1 MTATTKMKS
10 INFTS
15 LMGNALHQGR
25 KTQTRRVINPQPV
38 FDGRFWNLFGAGWS
52 DGINSLPCVPGHSLS
67 TRNPYGQPGDRL
79 WVREPCWMWGDWRKD
94 GKTPTGLDK
103 YWFEPIGKKV
113 VFEKPAAL
121 GIKGQG
127 NGWFWRNPRF
137 MPRWASRHTI
147 EITGI
152 RVERLQEIT
161 DADAINEGF
170 PLPEGMPAKITTR
183 EIDGKVRR
191 EMGTVHDFKA
201 VDGFRRL
208 WEAINGKR
216 GYAWDANPWLWL
228 IHFKVVS

>member
-1 MTATTKMKS
+1 MSTATKMKS

-15 LMGNALHQGR
+15 LMGNTLHQGR
-25 KTQTRRVINPQPV
+25 KTQTRRILKKQPHAGHLG
-38 FDGRFWNLFGAGWS
+38 FMMLGPGLATLCGPDYPDGADDEIQCPYG
-52 DGINSLPCVPGHSLS
+52 VPG
-67 TRNPYGQPGDRL
+67 TRL

-127 NGWFWRNPRF
+127 PGWFWRNPRF

-147 EITGI
+147 EITEI

-170 PLPEGMPAKITTR
+170 PLPEGMPAKIITK
-183 EIDGKVRR
+183 EIDGNVRR
-191 EMGTVHDFKA
+191 EMGTIHDFKA

-216 GYAWDANPWLWL
+216 GYAWDANPWLWV
-228 IHFKVVS
+228 IHFRVTT